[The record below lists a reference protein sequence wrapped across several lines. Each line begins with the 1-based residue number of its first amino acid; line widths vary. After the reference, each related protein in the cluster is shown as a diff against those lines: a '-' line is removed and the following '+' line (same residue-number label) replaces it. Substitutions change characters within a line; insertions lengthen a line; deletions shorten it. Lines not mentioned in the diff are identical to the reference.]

1 VGCLLGLAATYLVA
15 LHTDAGARRDLSLY
29 REVSGYASYPVRA
42 AGARALRTIDVGSV
56 AVALALLL
64 FVGAVQRRAARAVAA
79 IVVVVLSV
87 GTAELLKHGLPHVA
101 HGLPGGREATWPSGH
116 TAVAVS
122 LGLALV
128 LASPAVARP
137 TAALAGAAY
146 GAGIGLSVIVLGWHF
161 PSDVVGSF
169 FISGF
174 WACVAARVVPERAGR
189 AAIGLRGVAAA
200 VLVVAA
206 GLGLA
211 AALAR
216 AHPGAVAVAR
226 SVGTVTEVAAVI
238 GILSI
243 ALFAAFTPLA
253 SRR

>member
-1 VGCLLGLAATYLVA
+1 MLGFAATYLVA
-15 LHTDAGARRDLSLY
+15 LHTQAGARRDLVLY

-56 AVALALLL
+56 LVALIILL
-64 FVGAVQRRAARAVAA
+64 FVGAVQRRAGRAVAA
-79 IVVVVLSV
+79 VAVVVLSV
-87 GTAELLKHGLPHVA
+87 GTAELVKHGLPHVA
-101 HGLPGGREATWPSGH
+101 RGLPAGREATWPSGH

-128 LASPAVARP
+128 LASPPVARP
-137 TAALAGAAY
+137 TAALVGAAY

-169 FISGF
+169 FLSGF
-174 WACVAARVVPERAGR
+174 WACLAARLVPERAGGP
-189 AAIGLRGVAAA
+189 AIGVRG
-200 VLVVAA
+200 VVAA
-206 GLGLA
+206 VFVVGAGLVIA
-211 AALAR
+211 AVLAR

-238 GILSI
+238 GALGV
-243 ALFAAFTPLA
+243 ALFGTFTPLLSA
-253 SRR
+253 R